1 MTARTVRETAET
13 TARAEMT
20 ATTIPDGTAETA
32 AQTEALQETGHAART
47 EMTDGTGMTAP
58 ARTGSRLKETA
69 ALLLWKKHR
78 LLYREEKNRLRR
90 NPSKIGKEAAEKR
103 KAVL

>member
-1 MTARTVRETAET
+1 MTARTVREMAET

-20 ATTIPDGTAETA
+20 ETTMADGMAETA
-32 AQTEALQETGHAART
+32 AKTEDLPETVNAART

-69 ALLLWKKHR
+69 VLLLWKKRR
-78 LLYREEKNRLRR
+78 LLYREEKNRPRR
-90 NPSKIGKEAAEKR
+90 NPRRIGKEAAEKR
-103 KAVL
+103 KAAL

>member
-20 ATTIPDGTAETA
+20 ETTITDGTAETA
-32 AQTEALQETGHAART
+32 AKTEDLPETGNAART
-47 EMTDGTGMTAP
+47 EMTEETGMTAP
-58 ARTGSRLKETA
+58 ARTGSRLKKTA

-90 NPSKIGKEAAEKR
+90 NPRRIGKEAAEKR
-103 KAVL
+103 KAAL